1 MNFKQY
7 YLKESTSTS
16 FNVLRRATKEDLKKI
31 YDFGFA
37 WSKEEHIV
45 NAWIVDVKKD
55 EELTPGIKL
64 VIEFK
69 EFIKEGRYTV
79 YDFND
84 RLGRVVISSNGPLM
98 DAIKLWELKQS
109 LNPSTAETFGD
120 IIDEL

>member
-31 YDFGFA
+31 YDFGYT
-37 WSKEEHIV
+37 WVTEEHIV

-84 RLGRVVISSNGPLM
+84 RLRRVVISSNGPLM
-98 DAIKLWELKQS
+98 DAIKNWELKQTLS
-109 LNPSTAETFGD
+109 PSTTETFGD

>member
-31 YDFGFA
+31 YDFGYTWA
-37 WSKEEHIV
+37 TEEHIV

-55 EELTPGIKL
+55 ENITPGIKL

-84 RLGRVVISSNGPLM
+84 RLRRVVISSNGPLM

>member
-31 YDFGFA
+31 YDFGYT
-37 WSKEEHIV
+37 WVTEEHIV

-84 RLGRVVISSNGPLM
+84 RLRRVVISSNGPLM